1 MQLLILFLEFF
12 KIGLFSVG
20 GGLATLPFL
29 YDLADKYPWLSASQ
43 IPDMI
48 AISESTP
55 GPLGVNMATYAGFH
69 CAGPL
74 GSVIATAGLVTPSV
88 IVIIIVYKFLER
100 FRKSTLVE
108 NAFYGLRPIVVGLI
122 CLRRRTRDRSF
133 PVQQRSVER
142 RRYPVGKHV
151 PVARVDTVPCDSLC
165 REKMEKSPSHC
176 ADFGRCV
183 SGYCL
188 PNGVRW
194 KGIFAGGLLIRKQ
207 SALESLEKDFGL
219 FSCNA

>member
-29 YDLADKYPWLSASQ
+29 YDLADKYPWLSAAQ

-55 GPLGVNMATYAGFH
+55 GPLGVNMATYVGFQ
-69 CAGPL
+69 CGGVL
-74 GSVIATAGLVTPSV
+74 GGVIATAGLVTPSV

-122 CLRRRTRDRSF
+122 ASAGF
-133 PVQQRSVER
+133 GVI
-142 RRYPVGKHV
+142 V
-151 PVARVDTVPCDSLC
+151 PVSYTHLT
-165 REKMEKSPSHC
+165 
-176 ADFGRCV
+176 
-183 SGYCL
+183 L
-188 PNGVRW
+188 PTN
-194 KGIFAGGLLIRKQ
+194 
-207 SALESLEKDFGL
+207 
-219 FSCNA
+219 